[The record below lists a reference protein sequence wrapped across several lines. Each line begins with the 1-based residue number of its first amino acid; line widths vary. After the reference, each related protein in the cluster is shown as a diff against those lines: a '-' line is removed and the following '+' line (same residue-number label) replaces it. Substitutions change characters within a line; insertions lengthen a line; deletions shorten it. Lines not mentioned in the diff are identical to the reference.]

1 MRNGSKPLRGEI
13 DLSNGAQPTTTM
25 RRLSQLLALLAATQP
40 LLAQSP
46 RRIDLTAPDA
56 ALSRPFTRITAF
68 RALPDGR
75 VIVADEME
83 GEVVLADL
91 RSQSVSTIGRRG
103 SGPEEYLLPRG
114 LIPLPNGRTLLQ
126 DPGNARFLEIDAEG
140 RIAPQDASRSGRDQ
154 MLGLSIAWDVHG
166 SDQSGNIFFEQL
178 PGVLKPAHKATV
190 PIVRWNVQRGGLDT
204 IASYR
209 LTEAMLSQ
217 SIESGKPGEVV
228 VRPRAWAARPQWA
241 VTSDGRIALAEPDP
255 YRVVWLDAAGRRAGP
270 PVSFRPQPV
279 TGADREWYLDEMN
292 ASQTRVRGARR
303 PSAEPRRP
311 GAAAP
316 TSKRAG
322 EPIFP
327 SSFPA
332 FAGRE
337 SVRIDPEGAV
347 WIARAH
353 SVSDTT
359 SLYDVFDAMARR
371 QAEARFP
378 ARSRI
383 VGFGDGVIYVARRD
397 EDDLEHLERYR
408 R

>member
-1 MRNGSKPLRGEI
+1 MQRFN
-13 DLSNGAQPTTTM
+13 
-25 RRLSQLLALLAATQP
+25 QLLALLAATQP
-40 LLAQSP
+40 LLAQPP

-75 VIVADEME
+75 VIVADEIE

-103 SGPEEYLLPRG
+103 SGPGEYLLPRG

-140 RIAPQDASRSGRDQ
+140 RIARSIAPQDASRSGRNQ

-166 SDQSGNIFFEQL
+166 SDRSGNVFFEQL
-178 PGVLKPAHKATV
+178 PGVLKPTQTVTV
-190 PIVRWNVQRGGLDT
+190 PIVRWNVQRGRLDT

-241 VTSDGRIALAEPDP
+241 VTLDGRVALAEPEP
-255 YRVVWLDAAGRRAGP
+255 YRVVWLDATGRRAGP

-292 ASQTRVRGARR
+292 ATQTRARAARR

-322 EPIFP
+322 APIFP

-353 SVSDTT
+353 SVSDPT
-359 SLYDVFDAMARR
+359 SLYDVFDATARLH
-371 QAEARFP
+371 AEAHLR

-397 EDDLEHLERYR
+397 ADDLERLERYR